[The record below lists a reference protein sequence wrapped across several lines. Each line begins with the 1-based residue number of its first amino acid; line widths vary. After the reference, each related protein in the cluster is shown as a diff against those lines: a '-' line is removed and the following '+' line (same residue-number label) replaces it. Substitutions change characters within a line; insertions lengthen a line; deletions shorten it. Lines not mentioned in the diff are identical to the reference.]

1 MNLRRNTKYT
11 AEVYTG
17 SLNDIMFFLLL
28 FFLIVSTLASPS
40 VVKLLL
46 PQTKTSQAITKPQ
59 ISLAV
64 TNEKKYYINNKEVP
78 AAQLEVELKK
88 ATQNNIE
95 SLVILRFDKAL
106 TIQDLVD
113 VLQIGSNLKI
123 KMVLATQSL
132 TNSK

>member
-64 TNEKKYYINNKEVP
+64 TQDKKFYINNKEIP
-78 AAQLEVELKK
+78 ASQLENELIK
-88 ATQNNIE
+88 ATHNVTEPLI
-95 SLVILRFDKAL
+95 ILRFDKAL

>member
-28 FFLIVSTLASPS
+28 FFLIVSTLANPS

-46 PQTKTSQAITKPQ
+46 PQNKTSQAITKPQ

-64 TNEKKYYINNKEVP
+64 TETKKYYLNNKEI
-78 AAQLEVELKK
+78 ASSQLEAEIRK
-88 ATQNNIE
+88 ATLNITE
-95 SLVILRFDKAL
+95 PMIILRFDKAL

-113 VLQIGSNLKI
+113 VLQIGSNLKV
-123 KMVLATQSL
+123 KMVLATQTIS
-132 TNSK
+132 NSK

>member
-1 MNLRRNTKYT
+1 
-11 AEVYTG
+11 
-17 SLNDIMFFLLL
+17 MFFLLL
-28 FFLIVSTLASPS
+28 FFLIVSSLASPS

-64 TNEKKYYINNKEVP
+64 TNEKKYFINNKEIP
-78 AAQLEVELKK
+78 ASKLEVELKK
-88 ATQNNIE
+88 ATQNNNE
-95 SLVILRFDKAL
+95 PLVILRFDKAL
-106 TIQDLVD
+106 TVQDLVN

>member
-78 AAQLEVELKK
+78 MSQLEVELKK
-88 ATQNNIE
+88 ATENNNE
-95 SLVILRFDKAL
+95 PLVILRFDKAL
-106 TIQDLVD
+106 TVQDLVD

-132 TNSK
+132 TNSQ